1 MIDTTKPITDFIK
14 NNFQPS
20 TPENANHKL
29 SSEEVLELLFTSF
42 PKDSIDTYDLYNI
55 LTSLGYL
62 PQKDSTDENGL
73 SIVWCFIEL
82 AETSL

>member
-20 TPENANHKL
+20 TPEHASHKL
-29 SSEEVLELLFTSF
+29 SSEEVLELLFTAF
-42 PKDSIDTYDLYNI
+42 PKESIDTYELYTI

-62 PQKDSTDENGL
+62 PQKDSTTENQL
-73 SIVWCFIEL
+73 SIVWCFVEL
-82 AETSL
+82 SETSI